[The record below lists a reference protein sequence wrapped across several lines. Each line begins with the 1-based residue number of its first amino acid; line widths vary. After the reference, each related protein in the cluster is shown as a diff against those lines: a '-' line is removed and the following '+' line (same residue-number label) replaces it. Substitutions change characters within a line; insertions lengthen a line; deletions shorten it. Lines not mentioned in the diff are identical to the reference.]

1 MLRAH
6 TVGRRVLGVNVRICC
21 SGVRAVVVALRC
33 NRRTS
38 GSLLLRPQS
47 RSALSASCCMCL
59 LCCCMR
65 ACTVQLFSF
74 LLFERVALLL
84 LSIFWLWVVLS
95 LLRLH
100 GSGPAAV
107 EQPLLF
113 LLVIIVVGIGTR

>member
-6 TVGRRVLGVNVRICC
+6 TVRRRVLGVNVRICC
-21 SGVRAVVVALRC
+21 SGVRAVVVALGC

-59 LCCCMR
+59 LCCCVR
-65 ACTVQLFSF
+65 VCVVQLFSF

-84 LSIFWLWVVLS
+84 LLLVTILMLS

-100 GSGPAAV
+100 GSGTAAV
-107 EQPLLF
+107 GRPLLV
-113 LLVIIVVGIGTR
+113 LLVIIVGIGSR